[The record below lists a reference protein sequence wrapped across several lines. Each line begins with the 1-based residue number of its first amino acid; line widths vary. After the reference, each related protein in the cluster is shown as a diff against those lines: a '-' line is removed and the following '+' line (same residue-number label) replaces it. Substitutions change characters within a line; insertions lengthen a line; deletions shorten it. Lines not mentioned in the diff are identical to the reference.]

1 MSERRKNQNQ
11 PPSIPP
17 CQGGGSSSG
26 VSCLLSTSPSR
37 LLCQREVS
45 SSLPDKGG
53 RGEGSTPFLPYDRK
67 LTELARQ
74 NRSNPTKAELTIWHK
89 ILRKRQFARFKF
101 LRQKPIGG
109 YIVDFYCSELR
120 LVVEI
125 DGESHAE
132 TTEYDNERTKF
143 LNSLGLRVVRYTNEE
158 VLHHLEGVYDD
169 LTCQLLL

>member
-17 CQGGGSSSG
+17 CQGGSSSSAATADRP
-26 VSCLLSTSPSR
+26 VPSSLPSCQGDGP
-37 LLCQREVS
+37 

-53 RGEGSTPFLPYDRK
+53 RGEGFLPYDRK

-74 NRSNPTKAELTIWHK
+74 NRSNPTKAELTIWHE